1 MILGTKFQQ
10 IGISTF
16 VYQTVVSISKM
27 KIWPLQSNSTVKI
40 DLSGLEQ
47 TCQGL
52 NINLTQEAKILIT
65 RLINIHFTGQLHLS
79 RSSDDIEL
87 SIPDPELLK
96 LDGPKELY
104 SKHLYVNISKI
115 LRDDHKGAACCIK
128 NMHFYFIDEL
138 TSMKPLLE
146 RTDLG
151 WDPVRYTKHFK
162 DHLIIPEIITNDDK
176 NSIINNPLEPVIS
189 VGKCVP
195 ITQLPNDHPAII
207 YLLNRGFTFDN
218 LKQLECQFNTRFCI
232 EENARFK
239 HIFGRDNEE
248 SIASFN
254 PLSFFT
260 PQGRLVFSAIQ
271 DGVECLWQ
279 ARVLE
284 TNVLNSKFYYTYLG
298 ENDERTGWVKVAE
311 KSTVDN
317 KYKTLPDLN
326 HSVIKRKYIISPG
339 AKSSECLM
347 GFDAAL
353 KWNESNN
360 IPSDKRII
368 GLCEGVLDAGKMG
381 PPFCSVMRASI
392 SRAQFQLIMDR
403 FKHIYFACDHDEA
416 GASLR
421 ESLIQKQQSIPNADQ
436 IIQLHE
442 LEYPICYKD
451 LGEIKDEQ
459 EIKKIKEQIKNT

>member
-1 MILGTKFQQ
+1 
-10 IGISTF
+10 
-16 VYQTVVSISKM
+16 M
-27 KIWPLQSNSTVKI
+27 KIWPLQSNSTIKV
-40 DLSGLEQ
+40 DLSGLEK
-47 TCQGL
+47 TCSGL
-52 NINLTQEAKILIT
+52 NINLTQEAKVLIT

-151 WDPVRYTKHFK
+151 WDPERYTRHFK
-162 DHLIIPEIITNDDK
+162 NNIIIPEILTNDDK
-176 NSIINNPLEPVIS
+176 NSISNNPLEPVIN

-195 ITQLPNDHPAII
+195 ITQLPKDHPAIV
-207 YLLNRGFTFDN
+207 YLNGRHFFDME
-218 LKQLECQFNTRFCI
+218 KLEQQFNTRFCF
-232 EENARFK
+232 EENRQFK

-248 SIASFN
+248 SIAAFN

-271 DGVECLWQ
+271 DGIECLWQ

-311 KSTVDN
+311 KDLTTN
-317 KYKTLPDLN
+317 KYKTLSDLN
-326 HSVIKRKYIISPG
+326 HSIIKRKYIISPG

-353 KWNESNN
+353 KWNDDNN
-360 IPSDKRII
+360 IPMDKRII
-368 GLCEGVLDAGKMG
+368 GICEGVLDAARMG

-392 SRAQFQLIMDR
+392 SRAQFQLLLDR
-403 FKHIYFACDHDEA
+403 FSKVYFACDHDEA
-416 GASLR
+416 GSSLR
-421 ESLIQKQQSIPNADQ
+421 DSLFQKLDMIPNADQ
-436 IIQLHE
+436 ILSLHE
-442 LEYPICYKD
+442 IDYPSEYKD
-451 LGEIKDEQ
+451 LGEINDERII
-459 EIKKIKEQIKNT
+459 EKIQKEQILNNEK